1 MKMILYGNF
10 EDNCFLLVI
19 FILKWR
25 LLAYFQEN
33 QNIQTRFL
41 LAQINVYLFKKLK
54 YLDFITSK

>member
-1 MKMILYGNF
+1 METIVYGDF

-25 LLAYFQEN
+25 LLAYFQES
-33 QNIQTRFL
+33 QNSQTKFL

-54 YLDFITSK
+54 Y